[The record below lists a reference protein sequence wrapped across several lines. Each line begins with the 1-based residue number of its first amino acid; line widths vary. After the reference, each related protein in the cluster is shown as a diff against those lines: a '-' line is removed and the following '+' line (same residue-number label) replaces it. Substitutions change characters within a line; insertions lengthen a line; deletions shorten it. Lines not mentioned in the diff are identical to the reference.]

1 MNETLT
7 TEVIN
12 VTAKIADALNQYRRY
27 QTRIY
32 IEKTS
37 AGSTSQHLVADP
49 DMSIFDVRTM
59 IMLCPDNIRY
69 IKSRMTDVLWDDKLY
84 IELNPG
90 TTLMVTIPKDY
101 EIHPENYKKV
111 GDAS

>member
-27 QTRIY
+27 HTRIY

-49 DMSIFDVRTM
+49 DMSLFDVRTM

-69 IKSRMTDVLWDDKLY
+69 VKCRHTDCFWNDRMY

-90 TTLMVTIPKDY
+90 TTLMVTIPEGY

>member
-1 MNETLT
+1 MEATLK

-27 QTRIY
+27 HTRIY
-32 IEKTS
+32 IQKTI
-37 AGSTSQHLVADP
+37 AGSVSQHLVTDP

-59 IMLCPDNIRY
+59 ISLCPENIRY
-69 IKSRMTDVLWDDKLY
+69 IKSRMADVVWEDKLY

-90 TTLMVTIPKDY
+90 TTLVVFIPEGY

-111 GDAS
+111 SDAS